1 MVVQQEAAAMLR
13 RIALGLVLALLAALP
28 AAAQDLQKG
37 VAAYEGGDY
46 ATALREL
53 RPLAE
58 KGNAEA
64 QTYLGLMYRY
74 GEGVPKNYVEA
85 LKWVRKAVEQDYA
98 TAQHTLGSMYYRGQG
113 VPQDY
118 AQAVK
123 WYRKAAVQGL
133 AQAQNNLGAM
143 YEMGRGV
150 PQDHAEAV
158 RWYRKAADQG
168 HADAQNNLGS
178 MYAKSQG
185 VVTKAVKT
193 PPKAKYGS
201 QVPNTPKAII
211 AALPPAP
218 ARAGFRVQLGAVKSK
233 AHAAR
238 MAGRWSRIHKA
249 VLGNLRIMLERA
261 DLGARG
267 IFYRLR
273 AGPLADRS
281 AAAALCAKLK
291 ARKQDCIVIKP

>member
-1 MVVQQEAAAMLR
+1 MLR
-13 RIALGLVLALLAALP
+13 LTAVGLVLALLVVVLVMARDLREGWRDDYATAP
-28 AAAQDLQKG
+28 AAAQDDAAG
-37 VAAYEGGDY
+37 VK
-46 ATALREL
+46 L
-53 RPLAE
+53 
-58 KGNAEA
+58 N
-64 QTYLGLMYRY
+64 
-74 GEGVPKNYVEA
+74 
-85 LKWVRKAVEQDYA
+85 
-98 TAQHTLGSMYYRGQG
+98 
-113 VPQDY
+113 
-118 AQAVK
+118 
-123 WYRKAAVQGL
+123 RKAAERGE
-133 AQAQNNLGAM
+133 AQANLGF
-143 YEMGRGV
+143 R
-150 PQDHAEAV
+150 DH
-158 RWYRKAADQG
+158 
-168 HADAQNNLGS
+168 
-178 MYAKSQG
+178 KSLD
-185 VVTKAVKT
+185 VVTKASPRESSSNISTAEVTLPAPEGASAIMPPPLAPKPSETMIKAPPRTLRSKSKAGTT
-193 PPKAKYGS
+193 PPKAKNGS
-201 QVPNTPKAII
+201 QVPNSPKAII